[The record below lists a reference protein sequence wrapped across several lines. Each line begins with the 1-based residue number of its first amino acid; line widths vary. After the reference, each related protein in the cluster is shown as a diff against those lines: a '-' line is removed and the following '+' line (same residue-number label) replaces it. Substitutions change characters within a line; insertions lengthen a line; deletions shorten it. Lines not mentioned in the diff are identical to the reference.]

1 MDAEQYSSGEGT
13 HFLTDTDA
21 VMNSFFTYCH
31 AAGPTLCALYA
42 SSPSTIEVRLATLL
56 ATLKNSPVIVP
67 ASSPNSRPEIITFSR
82 VRKLISSA
90 LYRPLVVFPALASA
104 LAALE
109 SGDGKP
115 FLSISPQFQ
124 DQLPLC
130 DTTSSPDPE
139 PEMPEVESSADA
151 SLAILCTDQAPFT
164 GGVSAFSS
172 YVEQCSNASKSAGAT
187 MASMRLGC
195 VEWDVR
201 AKWRFKGPFG
211 ADAETKI
218 LFVGNRADNITPLKS
233 AYINAAKF
241 PGSVVLEQ
249 NSYGHT
255 SLSMPSRCT
264 AKTIQ
269 EYFQEGA
276 MPREGKVCEGD
287 LIPFQPWN
295 SSSATVVA
303 EDDEHAELD
312 EALMRLMEFP
322 PPFGPRGR

>member
-1 MDAEQYSSGEGT
+1 
-13 HFLTDTDA
+13 
-21 VMNSFFTYCH
+21 
-31 AAGPTLCALYA
+31 
-42 SSPSTIEVRLATLL
+42 
-56 ATLKNSPVIVP
+56 VP

-139 PEMPEVESSADA
+139 PETPEVKSSADA
-151 SLAILCTDQAPFT
+151 SLAILCTDQAPLT

-172 YVEQCSNASKSAGAT
+172 YVEQCSNTSKSAGAT

-195 VEWDVR
+195 VEWGVR
-201 AKWRFKGPFG
+201 AKWRFDGPFG

-233 AYINAAKF
+233 AYIKRRGF
-241 PGSVVLEQ
+241 PAVWCW
-249 NSYGHT
+249 
-255 SLSMPSRCT
+255 SRIRT
-264 AKTIQ
+264 GI
-269 EYFQEGA
+269 
-276 MPREGKVCEGD
+276 RV
-287 LIPFQPWN
+287 
-295 SSSATVVA
+295 
-303 EDDEHAELD
+303 
-312 EALMRLMEFP
+312 
-322 PPFGPRGR
+322 